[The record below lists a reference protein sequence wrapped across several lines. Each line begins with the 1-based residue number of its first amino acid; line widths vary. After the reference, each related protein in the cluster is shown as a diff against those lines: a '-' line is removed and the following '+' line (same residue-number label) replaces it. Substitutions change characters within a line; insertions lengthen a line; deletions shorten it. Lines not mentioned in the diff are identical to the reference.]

1 MSISTN
7 LAHVVEEIRAAAL
20 AAALAA
26 GRDPAEI
33 TLVAATKT
41 QSDDVIRQDRSSM

>member
-20 AAALAA
+20 AAC
-26 GRDPAEI
+26 RDPAEI
-33 TLVAATKT
+33 TLVAATNT
-41 QSDDVIRQDRSSM
+41 Q